1 MGFAGMYSECITRE
15 KDTNGAT
22 REGGKKRGRQGLVS
36 IKLLM
41 E

>member
-1 MGFAGMYSECITRE
+1 MRLAGMYSEHTARE

-22 REGGKKRGRQGLVS
+22 QEGKKGQGLVS